1 MRPESRRVVV
11 RLKDG
16 ESHEVTEREVSIK
29 LEGVEIVL
37 SWRETSADSPDRS
50 EVPSR
55 WVLYPWHLLVLSL
68 DDRDGSSNPVIP
80 LDLSNHAVAAMAT
93 HSTSLEGPARA
104 SPSRVQAARN
114 PRCRS
119 E

>member
-16 ESHEVTEREVSIK
+16 ESHEVTEREVSMK
-29 LEGVEIVL
+29 PEGVEIVL

-68 DDRDGSSNPVIP
+68 DDRDGSSTQSFRWICQIMPWRRWR
-80 LDLSNHAVAAMAT
+80 LTQL
-93 HSTSLEGPARA
+93 L
-104 SPSRVQAARN
+104 
-114 PRCRS
+114 
-119 E
+119 